1 MYGPITCIGRVG
13 VVAIARCIYAI
24 GGYDGLANLNSVE
37 IYKLDSSGWMSAPS
51 MSVHQGGVSVAV
63 FPLD

>member
-1 MYGPITCIGRVG
+1 M
-13 VVAIARCIYAI
+13 AIARCIYAI